1 MIAAD
6 KLAKEFLD
14 VHETADALGV
24 SKETLRFWRYT
35 NKHAT
40 ENSCVK
46 ACVSSYLLSY
56 PRCRGIFQN
65 YVLSFQFLTA
75 AELRA

>member
-6 KLAKEFLD
+6 KLGKEFLD

-40 ENSCVK
+40 EIPALK
-46 ACVSSYLLSY
+46 HVSRRVYYRTQDVVAFSKTMYCPSG
-56 PRCRGIFQN
+56 C
-65 YVLSFQFLTA
+65 
-75 AELRA
+75 